1 MGDALFDMW
10 PIVWKSVQKGFL
22 TDAALPCY
30 RSPIPKLILLIVS
43 LPPQAFD
50 TLFLTLHIRMSKLDR

>member
-30 RSPIPKLILLIVS
+30 RSPIPKLHSIDSVPTPTGIWYSFSHTTNKDV
-43 LPPQAFD
+43 
-50 TLFLTLHIRMSKLDR
+50 